1 MSNLPE
7 RPRDPSNSR
16 VTAERAGALVLFGA
30 TGDLA
35 FKETSR

>member
-1 MSNLPE
+1 VSNLSE

-16 VTAERAGALVLFGA
+16 VTAERTDALVFFGA
-30 TGDLA
+30 TGDRA

>member
-1 MSNLPE
+1 MSNLSE
-7 RPRDPSNSR
+7 RPRDPSR
-16 VTAERAGALVLFGA
+16 AERAGALVFFGA

>member
-16 VTAERAGALVLFGA
+16 VTAERAGAPVFFGA